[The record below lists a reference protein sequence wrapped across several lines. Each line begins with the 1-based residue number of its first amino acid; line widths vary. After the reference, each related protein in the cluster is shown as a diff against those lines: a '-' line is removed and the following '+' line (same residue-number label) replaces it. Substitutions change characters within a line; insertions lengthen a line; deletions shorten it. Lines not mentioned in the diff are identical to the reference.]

1 MDDLGLLLEELLDV
15 RTQWYSLGALLK
27 LSVGTLDMIG
37 REFPNPRDR
46 LLEMLKTWLRTA
58 VNPSWNTLTNALR
71 SRNVGASLLADIYE
85 AKYCLTELATSTS
98 DSQPETN
105 VPPPSPEQVLPTPQP
120 LMVNTHKGKY

>member
-1 MDDLGLLLEELLDV
+1 M
-15 RTQWYSLGALLK
+15 RTQWYSLGLQLK

-37 REFPNPRDR
+37 REFHNPRDR

-58 VNPSWNTLTNALR
+58 VNPSWKILTNALR

-85 AKYCLTELATSTS
+85 AKYCLTELTTSTS

-105 VPPPSPEQVLPTPQP
+105 VPPPSTLPEQVLPTPQP
-120 LMVNTHKGKY
+120 LTVNTHRGK